1 MSNKYLKSKKGITLI
16 SLTVYVIV
24 MLIVIGMVATI
35 SNFFYGNLNVVR
47 DSAKYAS
54 EFDKINSSLIADVKS
69 NKHVNADND
78 NKTIIFE
85 DGTTYKYNDA
95 DDGIYR
101 GQNKVASHVT
111 YFTVSKK
118 VIVVDNVDK
127 EILTINIV
135 IGTSEK
141 SLINK
146 QIDYTL
152 RYW

>member
-1 MSNKYLKSKKGITLI
+1 MNSKCKRCEKGITLI
-16 SLTVYVIV
+16 SLTVYIIV
-24 MLIVIGMVATI
+24 MLIVIGIVSTI
-35 SNFFYGNLNVVR
+35 STFFYGNLNIVR
-47 DSAKYAS
+47 DSAKYS
-54 EFDKINSSLIADVKS
+54 CEFDKLNSSLIADVKS
-69 NKHVNADND
+69 NKQVKADND

-101 GQNKVASHVT
+101 GQNKIASHVK
-111 YFTVSKK
+111 YFTVSSKT
-118 VIVVDNVDK
+118 IVVNNVDK
-127 EILTINIV
+127 QILTINIV

-146 QIDYTL
+146 QIEYTL